1 MCTRYVLKSDPKKIS
16 QLFKLE
22 ETIQWKPSYNIAPSR
37 MVPAVIRP
45 LDGRKRVFKMLRW
58 GFVAAWTQ
66 GGRLVVNTRAE
77 DIQDRPLFQ
86 ESFEKWRCLVP
97 MDGFYEWR
105 HEAKETRPFYFKMK
119 DDRPFAV
126 AGIWASQALE
136 TGTME
141 SLSLMT
147 TTPNEAVRAIHDR
160 MPVILEEKD
169 FGLWM
174 DTQDVRDFEKLKE
187 LLKPYPGDKMTS
199 IPVSSRVNK
208 TTFDEPQ
215 CIDISDEPE
224 TLSLGF

>member
-45 LDGRKRVFKMLRW
+45 LESKKREFKMLQW

-126 AGIWASQALE
+126 AGIWAKQTLE
-136 TGTME
+136 TGTVE

-174 DTQDVRDFEKLKE
+174 DMQDVRDFEKLKE
-187 LLKPYPGDKMTS
+187 LLKPYPGEKMTS

-208 TTFDEPQ
+208 PTFDEPQ
-215 CIDISDEPE
+215 CIEISDEPE